1 MQISLDTGE
10 SSMGSK
16 PTENHRTVHM
26 EALSMGVV
34 SLQYGMPH
42 GEP

>member
-1 MQISLDTGE
+1 MQIRMDTGE
-10 SSMGSK
+10 ISRAQNPQAS
-16 PTENHRTVHM
+16 PAVHM
-26 EALSMGVV
+26 EAFLMGVV